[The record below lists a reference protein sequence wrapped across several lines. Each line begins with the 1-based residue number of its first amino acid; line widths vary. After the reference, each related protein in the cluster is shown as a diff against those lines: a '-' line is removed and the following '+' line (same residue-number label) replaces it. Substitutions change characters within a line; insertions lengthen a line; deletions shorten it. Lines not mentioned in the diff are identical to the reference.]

1 MESALALLRS
11 VPYTL
16 LVAPLRAL
24 YFHGPAAMG
33 WGGWAGMPP
42 EDICAAMTQVPA
54 SAWASDA
61 AHRTHC
67 ADLLDRKF
75 TTVLVAASVAAY
87 AVCLYKLV
95 SYLWLRYVV
104 LRPILAELR
113 ACIGGSAQSSS
124 QKRAD

>member
-1 MESALALLRS
+1 MMDSVVAVLRG

-24 YFHGPAAMG
+24 YFYGPAVMG

-54 SAWASDA
+54 AAWASDV

-67 ADLLDRKF
+67 AELLDRKF
-75 TTVLVAASVAAY
+75 TTVLVASSVAAY
-87 AVCLYKLV
+87 AVLVYKLL

-104 LRPILAELR
+104 LRPLLAELR
-113 ACIGGSAQSSS
+113 ASMGAGA
-124 QKRAD
+124 KRVDKEE